1 MVSSALTLLLDSEL
15 MSNSWLLKPRFGET
29 SCWFYGDLEILIY
42 FYGPIAVLILVN
54 LAMFLSTVRF
64 LSVFQKKMRSKST
77 VLRKHSVAQ
86 TAAAFSQG
94 RERLELYA
102 RVFVIMGVS
111 WIFEIVVSKTCWK
124 LKVS

>member
-1 MVSSALTLLLDSEL
+1 M
-15 MSNSWLLKPRFGET
+15 
-29 SCWFYGDLEILIY
+29 
-42 FYGPIAVLILVN
+42 ILVN
-54 LAMFLSTVRF
+54 LAMFFSTVIF

-86 TAAAFSQG
+86 TAAVFSQG

-111 WIFEIVVSKTCWK
+111 WIFEIIVSTSY
-124 LKVS
+124 LK